1 MGSTAPVIINCL
13 GHIGRAALKIRE
25 RIRAT
30 GAEANKHRPGEVV
43 LDLLTRRARVSDR
56 DVELSAREFAL
67 AAVFFRHAGQVLS
80 RERR

>member
-1 MGSTAPVIINCL
+1 
-13 GHIGRAALKIRE
+13 
-25 RIRAT
+25 
-30 GAEANKHRPGEVV
+30 
-43 LDLLTRRARVSDR
+43 LLTRRARVSDR